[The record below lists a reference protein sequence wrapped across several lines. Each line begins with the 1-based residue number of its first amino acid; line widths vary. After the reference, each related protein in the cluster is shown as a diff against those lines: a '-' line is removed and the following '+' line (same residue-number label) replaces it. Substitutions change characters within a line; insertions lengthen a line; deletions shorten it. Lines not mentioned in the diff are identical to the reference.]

1 MWYQNNLK
9 KLLDFSW
16 LLTLIIPVSQRMR
29 EEDHHMSEAT
39 LIYIISSTL
48 AWSEMKILRSPVNVK
63 LSGILEPPSV
73 ITTFD
78 F

>member
-1 MWYQNNLK
+1 
-9 KLLDFSW
+9 
-16 LLTLIIPVSQRMR
+16 
-29 EEDHHMSEAT
+29 MSEAT

-48 AWSEMKILRSPVNVK
+48 AWSEMKILSSPVNAN

-73 ITTFD
+73 IITFD